1 MSTLLQFVGITKRF
15 GGVPVLRD
23 ITLALQP
30 GITLGIVGENGAGK
44 STLLNILGGNLRPDA
59 GRMTWDGRPYA
70 PAGPTDAAA
79 VGIAFVHQELNLF
92 PNLSIGENLFL
103 TRFPRRGRWPIIH
116 RRALATETARWLQE
130 VGLTAPS
137 DTLVERLSAGERQ
150 LVEIARALSSE
161 PRLIL
166 FDEPTTSLSERETRQ
181 FSALMDRLRAR
192 GLTTIYISHTLEDVL
207 GLSDEVAV
215 LRDGALVAHGPRA
228 GPDVVRRK
236 AYWAVFSGAC
246 GHTYGHN
253 DVYGFFT
260 PAFPGQVLSLGTRP
274 SGPGQRGH
282 WREALEAPG
291 ATQMQHLHRMIE
303 SRPYLTQAPDRT
315 LVAGPETSPVDHL
328 AAVRGEGYALVYTPT
343 GKPFQVRLD
352 KLSCREVQASWFDPR
367 TGQYQAVGRLACTS
381 QREFIP
387 PEQGKSLDWVLVL
400 DDISRKFPAAETSNR
415 NRL

>member
-181 FSALMDRLRAR
+181 FFALMDRLRAR

-328 AAVRGEGYALVYTPT
+328 AAVRGEGY
-343 GKPFQVRLD
+343 QM
-352 KLSCREVQASWFDPR
+352 W
-367 TGQYQAVGRLACTS
+367 
-381 QREFIP
+381 
-387 PEQGKSLDWVLVL
+387 EQTRCPLYRSGTFNV
-400 DDISRKFPAAETSNR
+400 
-415 NRL
+415 